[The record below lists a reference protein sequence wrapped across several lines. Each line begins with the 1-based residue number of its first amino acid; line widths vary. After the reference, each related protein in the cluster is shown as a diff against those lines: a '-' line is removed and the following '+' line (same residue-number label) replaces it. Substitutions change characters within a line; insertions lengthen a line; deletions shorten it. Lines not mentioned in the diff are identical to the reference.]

1 MKKHK
6 PKVNCDVAIG
16 KNCSFLAVF
25 ARDNAGKLMA
35 VGTFKATT
43 MYPIM
48 AEAKACKW
56 SLYFDKARNYSQAVV
71 EGDFF

>member
-1 MKKHK
+1 
-6 PKVNCDVAIG
+6 
-16 KNCSFLAVF
+16 
-25 ARDNAGKLMA
+25 MA

-71 EGDFF
+71 EGDFFLTFVESINFPKQSSHWKIVFDIVTVAKIL